1 MQVNPYLSFKG
12 ECRDAFQFY
21 EQLLGG
27 KLELMSW
34 GDSPMCDQTP
44 EDWKGKVMHACLTR
58 GDQLLMG
65 ADSPPG
71 YQEDM
76 KGFSVSLHFNDKAE
90 GERIFN
96 ALAEGGQVR
105 MPFQETFWAAGFGV
119 AVDKFGVPWMVSCE
133 KAA

>member
-1 MQVNPYLSFKG
+1 MKVNPYLSFKG
-12 ECRDAFQFY
+12 ECGDAFRFY
-21 EQLLGG
+21 EQVLGG

-44 EDWKGKVMHACLTR
+44 EDWKGKVMHASLTL

-71 YQEDM
+71 YQEEM
-76 KGFSVSLHFNDKAE
+76 KGFSVSLHFDEKAE

-96 ALAEGGQVR
+96 ALAEGGEVR
-105 MPFQETFWAAGFGV
+105 MPFQETFWASGFGML
-119 AVDKFGVPWMVSCE
+119 VDKFGVPWMVNCE
-133 KAA
+133 PAA